1 MRCDSIVTSRAWLA
15 RILGYCLEI
24 LEVELGEATI
34 CRFALRHVVVSRY
47 GTFRCRGSLLLEF
60 VIYDNIFI
68 MKNIKTIRFPDGTA
82 VETNL
87 DERTLLRK
95 TLGFR
100 DLEILK
106 DLPAESILGQR
117 VMEVAETMK
126 LS

>member
-1 MRCDSIVTSRAWLA
+1 
-15 RILGYCLEI
+15 
-24 LEVELGEATI
+24 
-34 CRFALRHVVVSRY
+34 
-47 GTFRCRGSLLLEF
+47 
-60 VIYDNIFI
+60 
-68 MKNIKTIRFPDGTA
+68 MKNIKTIRIPDGTA

-100 DLEILK
+100 DLEILE

-117 VMEVAETMK
+117 VMEVVETMK